1 MIFRQSLRRLPQ
13 KNGKSFC
20 GIGFARGGG
29 KASGGNDPADLAL
42 CDFRSR
48 KNIPR
53 WERRRSGSISP
64 PVFPRPRD
72 TSTFSGDAGGIRR
85 IPRNS
90 PPDIPLAQ
98 GPDPAAARIDR
109 HETTLSPSV
118 FHGYGELAL
127 HRQIG
132 RELFRGRPLGKRDS
146 GFHPPALAEA
156 VTGRRPTGTGCTIC
170 RRNSRTDI
178 SGWPLKSR

>member
-1 MIFRQSLRRLPQ
+1 MTIQEKKKMRITFVFLLAFSLFFPAAARAQEGETILPAALGDGQ
-13 KNGKSFC
+13 MLVGLKNSAGEVFK
-20 GIGFARGGG
+20 IYLRGGTVSPLSA
-29 KASGGNDPADLAL
+29 K
-42 CDFRSR
+42 RSDR
-48 KNIPR
+48 V
-53 WERRRSGSISP
+53 SP

-72 TSTFSGDAGGIRR
+72 TSTCSSDAGRIRR

-109 HETTLSPSV
+109 HETTPSPSV

-132 RELFRGRPLGKRDS
+132 RELFRGRPFGERDP
-146 GFHPPALAEA
+146 GFHPPAVAEA
-156 VTGRRPTGTGCTIC
+156 VTG
-170 RRNSRTDI
+170 
-178 SGWPLKSR
+178 SGH